1 MVHLNGSV
9 GLHGSN
15 RHDDVVAVQKALLTV
30 GHTPGAIDGRC
41 GRRTIAAIVVVQ
53 RSIIARPDGLVE
65 VHGPTWRRLVP
76 FARSASSSAPPRLAA
91 RSFNDV
97 TNKRDGTG
105 GTGRISGSSTA
116 PGAIIPIVAAA
127 NGRLNY
133 TDHLPLPAR
142 GAVNVG
148 IRSPSNRAVIAQ
160 LGSPR
165 ESYSQDCQAPTNQT
179 FKRMVVTSDVG
190 PFRVTGLRPAVQS
203 LAEVFAEVRR
213 LHPQLYTKLGTAGMM
228 CCRHVRGSTRSVSNH
243 AWGTAIDMKIDGVLV
258 PRKAHYANLGL
269 QLLASVFNKHGWYW
283 GATFS
288 TPDAHHFECGADLL
302 ETFHA

>member
-9 GLHGSN
+9 GLHGRN
-15 RHDDVVAVQKALLTV
+15 RLDDVVTVQKALFV
-30 GHTPGAIDGRC
+30 SGHAPGPIDGLC
-41 GRRTIAAIVVVQ
+41 GRRTIAAIMAVQ
-53 RSIIARPDGLVE
+53 RRIIARPDALVE
-65 VHGPTWRRLVP
+65 VHGPTWRRLMP
-76 FARSASSSAPPRLAA
+76 FVRSASFGASPRVAA
-91 RSFNDV
+91 RSSSAV
-97 TNKRDGTG
+97 LTKRSSAG
-105 GTGRISGSSTA
+105 GTGRTSMPSAA
-116 PGAIIPIVAAA
+116 PGAIVPIAAA
-127 NGRLNY
+127 AAGRLNY
-133 TDHLPLPAR
+133 THHLPLPAR

-148 IRSPSNRAVIAQ
+148 IHSPSNRTVIAQ

-165 ESYSQDCQAPTNQT
+165 DSYSQDCQPPTNQT

-203 LAEVFAEVRR
+203 LAEIFAEVRR

-269 QLLASVFNKHGWYW
+269 QLLASIFNKHGWYW

-288 TPDAHHFECGADLL
+288 TPDPHHFECGADLL
-302 ETFHA
+302 RTFHA